1 MAGKA
6 VEAVERGETVFVP
19 RQWEKTYFLWMRNIE
34 PWCISRQ
41 LWWGHQIPAWYSF
54 VMRGRSHATDEEK
67 VYVAETAEEAL
78 AQAQRDDPEIQLID
92 DSELTARFLKY
103 ADGIGTSMPEPTARE
118 KHRLSL
124 LYRDPD
130 VLDTWFSSQ
139 LWPFST
145 LGWPEKTK
153 EVARY
158 YPTDVLVTGF
168 DIIFFWVA
176 RMMMAGLEFMGEVP
190 FKTVY
195 IHALVRDEKGAKMS
209 KSKGNVMDPLDLIDE
224 FGADALRMT
233 LAAMAA
239 QGRDIKLSKP
249 RIEGYRN
256 FVTKLW
262 NAARFAEMN
271 ECKPDAGFD
280 PHRAKETLNRWILG
294 ETIETARAVTEALDA
309 FKFNEAAAALY
320 RFVWNVYCD
329 WYLELIKPVLL
340 GTDEAAKA
348 ETRAA
353 TAWVL
358 DKILALLHPVMPFVT
373 EELWAE
379 RGARETMLILGAWP
393 SFDEAPVDKPAM
405 DEISWLIDLVSG
417 IRSVRAEMNVPA
429 GAQIPVQIVGANA
442 TSLGRIARYGA
453 LAQRLA
459 RLSSLDSAS
468 AIPPKAVQIVLG
480 EAVVALPL
488 EGIIDIDKEK
498 LRLQREAEKALSEA
512 DKTKARLA
520 DANFVARAPEEI
532 IEENRERLADFEA
545 RAAKLKEALG
555 RL

>member
-1 MAGKA
+1 
-6 VEAVERGETVFVP
+6 
-19 RQWEKTYFLWMRNIE
+19 
-34 PWCISRQ
+34 
-41 LWWGHQIPAWYSF
+41 
-54 VMRGRSHATDEEK
+54 
-67 VYVAETAEEAL
+67 
-78 AQAQRDDPEIQLID
+78 
-92 DSELTARFLKY
+92 
-103 ADGIGTSMPEPTARE
+103 
-118 KHRLSL
+118 
-124 LYRDPD
+124 
-130 VLDTWFSSQ
+130 
-139 LWPFST
+139 
-145 LGWPEKTK
+145 
-153 EVARY
+153 
-158 YPTDVLVTGF
+158 
-168 DIIFFWVA
+168 
-176 RMMMAGLEFMGEVP
+176 
-190 FKTVY
+190 
-195 IHALVRDEKGAKMS
+195 
-209 KSKGNVMDPLDLIDE
+209 
-224 FGADALRMT
+224 MT

-271 ECKPDAGFD
+271 ECKPDPAFD
-280 PHRAKETLNRWILG
+280 PHKAKETLNRWILG

-309 FKFNEAAAALY
+309 FKFNEAAGALY

-340 GTDEAAKA
+340 GTDETAKA

-442 TSLGRIARYGA
+442 TSAARIARYGA

-459 RLSSLDSAS
+459 RLSSLGAAS
-468 AIPPKAVQIVLG
+468 AIPPKSVQLVLG

-512 DKTKARLA
+512 EKVKGRLA

-545 RAAKLKEALG
+545 RAVKLKEALA